1 MTNHNHP
8 NKEEHDMTND
18 DDFMGGGGDS
28 LPAFRFANIG
38 DQVRGQICA
47 VTKLDD
53 RRPDGTPVTWDDG
66 SPKHVWVF
74 NLDTNLDGTAD
85 TAIWVRG
92 NLVKV
97 LREALKDAGLTPAQR
112 PIITV
117 KHHELGEARKG
128 YAAPKLYK
136 AKAEPAPEQTT
147 SIDDF

>member
-1 MTNHNHP
+1 MSIDN
-8 NKEEHDMTND
+8 
-18 DDFMGGGGDS
+18 DFMGGGGDS
-28 LPAFRFANIG
+28 LPAFRFADIG

-47 VTKLDD
+47 VTKLED

-97 LREALKDAGLTPAQR
+97 LREAMKEAGQTPAQR
-112 PIITV
+112 PIITDESRRQ
-117 KHHELGEARKG
+117 KRSRERIHG
-128 YAAPKLYK
+128 
-136 AKAEPAPEQTT
+136 
-147 SIDDF
+147 